1 MAAPALRGLGR
12 ARNVVLAVDRALG
25 MVVMALACLAL
36 AGAVASGLFQVVAR
50 FGFQQPSIWSEVL
63 TRTLIIWSVFL
74 GLSAALRG
82 GALLSVDLLYRT
94 LARTRHLVWL
104 HATITLLTLLFL
116 VIVVV
121 HGWDIVHRVRFQ
133 TLAGLEISI
142 SWAYAAIP
150 VGAFLGILALVANF
164 LDPRRG
170 EIDAQR

>member
-1 MAAPALRGLGR
+1 VRDA
-12 ARNVVLAVDRALG
+12 VLAVDRALG
-25 MVVMALACLAL
+25 KLIMALACLAL
-36 AGAVASGLFQVVAR
+36 AGALLSGLFQVVAR
-50 FGFQQPSIWSEVL
+50 FVLNQPSTWSEVL

-82 GALLSVDLLYRT
+82 GTLLSVDLMYRT

-104 HATITLLTLLFL
+104 QALITLLTLLFL
-116 VIVVV
+116 TIVVV

-142 SWAYAAIP
+142 SWAYSAIP
-150 VGAFLGILALVANF
+150 VGAFLGILAVIANF

-170 EIDAQR
+170 ELDAQR